1 MASSFEKLAS
11 ASESEAGV
19 IIVMHNTAGHTSN
32 QPRLQLFTKFLSHA
46 FIIGMLGAGTF
57 TTTSCSNPG
66 AKNDAELNARSSKV
80 EYDSNQLMM
89 KSADEI
95 AEIVR
100 KKIKKAQSIQANA
113 YRSDDQLPGTNP
125 EAVNQ
130 LKDAMR
136 IVLGRPD
143 EDGTRDSAFSGLR
156 RELQD
161 MNAVNQVL
169 SDLAHEGIE
178 AIASKTTGSRRQ
190 ATYLVLLE
198 GLMSEIRPEAQ
209 TNDAFKKIIFEIRD
223 ANLKLTDALKSQALL
238 NSMVKPVSPSV
249 TAKDIIAKD
258 FSDKKKR

>member
-1 MASSFEKLAS
+1 
-11 ASESEAGV
+11 
-19 IIVMHNTAGHTSN
+19 MHNSLS
-32 QPRLQLFTKFLSHA
+32 QPTKNVIRLVSTLLLSTGILSA
-46 FIIGMLGAGTF
+46 LSA
-57 TTTSCSNPG
+57 CSNPG
-66 AKNDAELNARSSKV
+66 AKNDAELNAHSSRV

-95 AEIVR
+95 ADIVR
-100 KKIKKAQSIQANA
+100 KKIKKAQAIQANS

-130 LKDAMR
+130 LKDAIR

-169 SDLAHEGIE
+169 TELAHEGID

-190 ATYLVLLE
+190 ATYLVLLDN
-198 GLMSEIRPEAQ
+198 LMSEIRPESQ
-209 TNDAFKKIIFEIRD
+209 TNEVFKKILVDIRD
-223 ANLKLTDALKSQALL
+223 ANLKLTDALRSQALL
-238 NSMVKPVSPSV
+238 NSMTKPVSPST
-249 TAKDIIAKD
+249 TAKDILTKD
-258 FSDKKKR
+258 FSGDKKKR